1 MMQRSRKWYEWR
13 KPLALSASMVG
24 VVAVAVLIG
33 LSAGVSYAQDNG
45 AGGTQSSEPGFIK
58 NLHITGFA
66 QNTSATWIE
75 SNNMAHS
82 YGSTTDPA
90 MSIAGA
96 GQAKTRLRRSASWCR
111 STLTTISPRTTAC
124 LCAPGSRMNRR
135 ILGNSIALERARNG
149 RGQSPDSRPLRLIA
163 TRISTTCTG
172 SANCG
177 SNIALAHCSSSW
189 AARS

>member
-75 SNNMAHS
+75 SNNMK
-82 YGSTTDPA
+82 GSFGTT
-90 MSIAGA
+90 SRVSG
-96 GQAKTRLRRSASWCR
+96 
-111 STLTTISPRTTAC
+111 TTTP
-124 LCAPGSRMNRR
+124 
-135 ILGNSIALERARNG
+135 GNSDRWGLAERKLA
-149 RGQSPDSRPLRLIA
+149 
-163 TRISTTCTG
+163 
-172 SANCG
+172 CG
-177 SNIALAHCSSSW
+177 
-189 AARS
+189 

>member
-13 KPLALSASMVG
+13 KPLAFSASTVG

-75 SNNMAHS
+75 SSNAAKGF
-82 YGSTTDPA
+82 GSTT
-90 MSIAGA
+90 AGNTDRW
-96 GQAKTRLRRSASWCR
+96 GRRSR
-111 STLTTISPRTTAC
+111 
-124 LCAPGSRMNRR
+124 
-135 ILGNSIALERARNG
+135 NSLAAER
-149 RGQSPDSRPLRLIA
+149 Q
-163 TRISTTCTG
+163 
-172 SANCG
+172 
-177 SNIALAHCSSSW
+177 
-189 AARS
+189 

>member
-75 SNNMAHS
+75 SNNMK
-82 YGSTTDPA
+82 GSFGTT
-90 MSIAGA
+90 SRVSG
-96 GQAKTRLRRSASWCR
+96 
-111 STLTTISPRTTAC
+111 TTTPGNLGSVGLAERKFAC
-124 LCAPGSRMNRR
+124 G
-135 ILGNSIALERARNG
+135 
-149 RGQSPDSRPLRLIA
+149 
-163 TRISTTCTG
+163 
-172 SANCG
+172 
-177 SNIALAHCSSSW
+177 
-189 AARS
+189 